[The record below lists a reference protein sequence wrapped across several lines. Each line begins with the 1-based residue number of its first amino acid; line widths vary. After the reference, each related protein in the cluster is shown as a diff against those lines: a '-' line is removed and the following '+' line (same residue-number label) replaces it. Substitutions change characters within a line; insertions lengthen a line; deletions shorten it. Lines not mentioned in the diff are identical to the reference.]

1 MKLQLSLLLWPCLLV
16 GGLLAGCNQP
26 GPAPLTAG
34 ATPQAAPEHWGK
46 LEARATFAAVGDILM
61 HGDVKKS
68 AAEAARQGWGNEGFD
83 ALWAGVKT
91 QISQVDW
98 AFANLETPIA
108 PRTDLG
114 SRAFMFNAP
123 ASVLQSLADSGFD
136 MVSFANNHVY
146 DQGRAGFIETLDEL
160 EKSPL
165 HTIGA
170 GRTCA
175 AAQTAQLRDING
187 IKVAF
192 IGASQVFNSLYN
204 AAADTPCVFVYQRAA
219 ALTAVQA
226 ARAAG
231 AEAVVFSLHWGVEY
245 ETAPQQSMIDE
256 AHALMEG
263 GVDVLLGHHPHVL
276 QPVEAY
282 ETRDGRVAAVI
293 YSLGNF
299 ISNQSRFYR
308 SGISQESVGDTRDGA
323 ILRFTLLRKDY
334 GKGVK
339 RVELAELSAQPLW
352 TENNWTA
359 RQAGSSRDTIIR
371 VVPNDTRIAQLREQ
385 LQKTSD
391 PQQELAL
398 RKQLELYQ
406 LRHKRAQSILG
417 DGWVYNPHR

>member
-1 MKLQLSLLLWPCLLV
+1 MMLRFTLLLWIF
-16 GGLLAGCNQP
+16 LLAGCNQP
-26 GPAPLTAG
+26 GPASLTPG
-34 ATPQAAPEHWGK
+34 ASPHAAPEHWGRI
-46 LEARATFAAVGDILM
+46 EARATFAAVGDILM

-68 AAEAARQGWGNEGFD
+68 AAEAARQGWGNEGHD
-83 ALWAGVKT
+83 ALWAAVK
-91 QISQVDW
+91 QEISQVDW

-108 PRTDLG
+108 PRTNQG
-114 SRAFMFNAP
+114 SRAFMFNAAP
-123 ASVLQSLADSGFD
+123 SVLQSLADTGFD

-160 EKSPL
+160 AQSPL
-165 HTIGA
+165 QWIGA
-170 GRTCA
+170 GRSCA
-175 AAQTAQLRDING
+175 AAQTAHIREISG

-192 IGASQVFNSLYN
+192 IGASQVFNSLHN
-204 AAADTPCVFVYQRAA
+204 AAADTPCVFVYQREA
-219 ALTAVQA
+219 ALAAVQA
-226 ARAAG
+226 ARTAG
-231 AEAVVFSLHWGVEY
+231 AEAVIFSLHWGVEY
-245 ETAPQQSMIDE
+245 ETAPQQRMIDE

-263 GVDVLLGHHPHVL
+263 GVDMLLGHHPHVL

-308 SGISQESVGDTRDGA
+308 AGISQDSVGDTRDGA

-334 GKGVK
+334 GKGNK

-359 RQAGSSRDTIIR
+359 RQAGSSRETLIR
-371 VVPNDTRIAQLREQ
+371 VLPTDTRIAQLREQ
-385 LQKTSD
+385 LGKTQD

-406 LRHKRAQSILG
+406 LRHQRARHILG
-417 DGWVYNPHR
+417 DGWVYQPR